1 MRIAITGATGFIG
14 VPLVA
19 LLRADGHEVVVIGR
33 RRPGSVPDVAWDP
46 ESGVIDRSA
55 LAGVEA
61 VVHLAGEPIGER
73 WTPAR
78 KSALRSSRVKG
89 TSLIATTMAAVSPR
103 PRVLVS
109 MSAVGIYGNRGDEE
123 LTEASAPARDF
134 LGELGVAWEAAADP
148 ARAAGIR
155 VVHPRLGI
163 VLHQEGGALAK
174 MLPPFRLGLGG
185 RLGAGTQYMSWISRA
200 DALAALQFALTNDAV
215 QGPVNLTAPAPVTN
229 AEFTR
234 ELGRALHRPA
244 VAVVPEFAIKLMFG
258 EMGEQ
263 TVLAGQRVRP
273 KVLQGMGFRFLH
285 PALPA
290 ALRAALGAD

>member
-1 MRIAITGATGFIG
+1 MRIAITGATGFVG

-19 LLRADGHEVVVIGR
+19 ALRAEGHEVVVIGR
-33 RRPGSVPDVAWDP
+33 RRPGSAPDVAWDP
-46 ESGVIDRSA
+46 EGGVIDRSA
-55 LAGVEA
+55 LNGVEA

-78 KSALRSSRVKG
+78 KAALRSSRVKG
-89 TSLIATTMAAVSPR
+89 TSLIATTMAALSPR

-109 MSAVGIYGNRGDEE
+109 MSAIGIYGNRGDEE
-123 LTEASAPARDF
+123 LTEASPPARDF
-134 LGELGVAWEAAADP
+134 LGELGVAWESAADP

-163 VLHQEGGALAK
+163 VLHQDGGALAK

-200 DALAALQFALTNDAV
+200 DAVAALQFALTSDSV
-215 QGPVNLTAPAPVTN
+215 QGPVNVTAPAPVTN
-229 AEFTR
+229 ATFTQ

-244 VAVVPEFAIKLMFG
+244 VAVVPEFAIRLMFG

-263 TVLAGQRVRP
+263 TVLAGQRVHP
-273 KVLQGMGFRFLH
+273 QVLLDRGFRFRH
-285 PALPA
+285 PDLPS
-290 ALRAALGAD
+290 ALRFALGAV

>member
-1 MRIAITGATGFIG
+1 MRIAITGATGFVG

-19 LLRADGHEVVVIGR
+19 ALRTEGHEVVVIGR
-33 RRPGSVPDVAWDP
+33 RRAGSTPDVAWDP
-46 ESGVIDRSA
+46 EGGTIDRSA

-78 KSALRSSRVKG
+78 KAALRSSRVKG
-89 TSLIATTMAAVSPR
+89 TSLIATTMAALSPR

-123 LTEASAPARDF
+123 LTEVSRPAHDF
-134 LGELGVAWEAAADP
+134 LGELGVAWESAADP

-163 VLHQEGGALAK
+163 VLHQDGGALAK

-185 RLGAGTQYMSWISRA
+185 RIGDGTQYMSWISRA
-200 DALAALQFALTNDAV
+200 DAVAALRFVLTNDAV
-215 QGPVNLTAPAPVTN
+215 QGPVNVTAPAPVTN

-263 TVLAGQRVRP
+263 TVLAGQRVLP
-273 KVLQGMGFRFLH
+273 AVLQQEGFAFRH
-285 PALPA
+285 PELPA
-290 ALRAALGAD
+290 ALRFALGAE